1 MKTRVILFAMG
12 GPQTTADVRKYLY
25 DVFSDRMLIRLPGG
39 AVLQRPFA
47 RIMSMLRHKS
57 VAGNY
62 AKIGGGS
69 PILRWTQAQA
79 RLIGA
84 ELNETIPGVSCD
96 VAMRYTAPSIPDAIC
111 EAHRTGAQRVIF
123 LPMYPQYCIATTG
136 SNVVEIE
143 KALRAFSEIT
153 PVYINDFY
161 DHPAYIDVLRNYIIR
176 NAREDELLVFSAHA
190 VPQRLVA
197 EGDPYVDQVRRTAE
211 LAANG
216 REYVVT
222 FQSRTGPVCWIGPDT
237 LEEIR
242 RLVNEG
248 GRKLFLIPVSFVCD
262 HIETLFELDVDLR
275 ERLGEKVMSR
285 VRRMPMFNDDPAF
298 AKALA
303 TVVTDKVGEYVK
315 R

>member
-1 MKTRVILFAMG
+1 MKTRVILLAMG
-12 GPQTTADVRKYLY
+12 GPQTTADVRRYLF

-47 RIMSMLRHKS
+47 RIMSMLRYKS
-57 VAGNY
+57 VARNY
-62 AKIGGGS
+62 ERIGGGS
-69 PILRWTQAQA
+69 PLLRWTEAQA
-79 RLIGA
+79 RLIEA
-84 ELNETIPGVSCD
+84 ELKETMPGLSCH
-96 VAMRYTAPSIPDAIC
+96 VAMRYTAPSISEAISG
-111 EAHRTGAQRVIF
+111 AHCAGAQRVIF

-143 KALRAFSEIT
+143 KALRGFREIT
-153 PVYINDFY
+153 PVYINDFH
-161 DHPAYIDVLRNYIIR
+161 DHPVYINVLRDYIVR
-176 NAREDELLVFSAHA
+176 NAREDELLVFTAHA

-197 EGDPYVDQVRRTAE
+197 EGDPYVAQVRRTAE

-222 FQSRTGPVCWIGPDT
+222 FQSRTGPVRWIGPDT
-237 LEEIR
+237 LDEIP
-242 RLVNEG
+242 RLVNED

-275 ERLGEKVMSR
+275 ERLGDKVMSQ

-298 AKALA
+298 AKALSQ
-303 TVVTDKVGEYVK
+303 VVIDKVGEYVK